1 MAVQDLLS
9 QDEIDAL
16 LHGVD
21 DGLVETEVEA
31 TPGSVKSYDL
41 TSQDRIVRG
50 RMPTLEMINE
60 RFARYTRISM
70 FNLLRR
76 SADVAVGGVQVMKFG
91 EYVHSLY
98 VPTSLNLVK
107 MKPLRGTALFILDAK
122 LVFKLV
128 DNFFG
133 GDGRHAKIEGREFT
147 PTELR
152 VVRMVLE
159 QAFVDLKEAWQA
171 VLEMNFEYVNSE
183 VNPAMANIV
192 SPSEVVVVSTFHIE
206 LDGGGGDLHITMPY
220 SMIEPIR
227 EMLDAGFQSD
237 RRPGRAL
244 DQGPARGRAGRPG
257 TARRHRGPPPA
268 QAARHPAHAAG
279 RRDPGGDAGT
289 HGDARQRRARLQGQA
304 GRPQGQPGA
313 TDSRSGR
320 ALALIASPEKT
331 NHGRRRKSD
340 HRGTGTGRRVGGG
353 AGRGGRRQPGR
364 HRCADGPGRRDP
376 VAEPSTPR
384 APMEE
389 FGASPKAPTIS
400 GLEGPNLDVI
410 LDIPVTIS
418 MEVGHTDI
426 SIRNLLQLNQGSVI
440 ELDRLAGEPLDVL
453 VNGTLIA
460 HGEVVVVN
468 ESSASA

>member
-21 DGLVETEVEA
+21 DGLVQTEMAAE
-31 TPGSVKSYDL
+31 PGSVKSYDL

-70 FNLLRR
+70 FNMLRR

-107 MKPLRGTALFILDAK
+107 IKPLRGTALFILDAK

-133 GDGRHAKIEGREFT
+133 GDGHHAKIEGREFT

-159 QAFVDLKEAWQA
+159 QAFIDLKEAWQA
-171 VLEMNFEYVNSE
+171 IMEVNFEYINSE

-192 SPSEVVVVSTFHIE
+192 GPSEAIVVSTFHIE
-206 LDGGGGDLHITMPY
+206 LDGGGGDLHVTMPY
-220 SMIEPIR
+220 SMIEPVR

-237 RRPGRAL
+237 LDDQDERWSKAL
-244 DQGPARGRAGRPG
+244 REDVLDVSVPLSA
-257 TARRHRGPPPA
+257 TVARRQLRL
-268 QAARHPAHAAG
+268 
-279 RRDPGGDAGT
+279 RDIL
-289 HGDARQRRARLQGQA
+289 HM
-304 GRPQGQPGA
+304 QPG
-313 TDSRSGR
+313 DVIPIELQDELVMR
-320 ALALIASPEKT
+320 ANGVPSFKVKLGSHKGNLALQVVEPID
-331 NHGRRRKSD
+331 RR
-340 HRGTGTGRRVGGG
+340 
-353 AGRGGRRQPGR
+353 
-364 HRCADGPGRRDP
+364 
-376 VAEPSTPR
+376 
-384 APMEE
+384 
-389 FGASPKAPTIS
+389 
-400 GLEGPNLDVI
+400 
-410 LDIPVTIS
+410 
-418 MEVGHTDI
+418 
-426 SIRNLLQLNQGSVI
+426 
-440 ELDRLAGEPLDVL
+440 
-453 VNGTLIA
+453 
-460 HGEVVVVN
+460 
-468 ESSASA
+468 

>member
-21 DGLVETEVEA
+21 DGLVQTESVIE
-31 TPGSVKSYDL
+31 PGSVKSYDL

-91 EYVHSLY
+91 EYIHSLY

-107 MKPLRGTALFILDAK
+107 IKPLRGTALFILDAK

-152 VVRMVLE
+152 VVRMVLD
-159 QAFVDLKEAWQA
+159 QAFIDLKEAWQA
-171 VLEMNFEYVNSE
+171 IMEVNFEYINSE

-192 SPSEVVVVSTFHIE
+192 GPSEAIVVSTFHIE
-206 LDGGGGDLHITMPY
+206 LDGGGGDLHVTMPY
-220 SMIEPIR
+220 SMIEPVR

-237 RRPGRAL
+237 LDDQDERWVNAL
-244 DQGPARGRAGRPG
+244 KQDVMDVAVPLSA
-257 TARRHRGPPPA
+257 TVARR
-268 QAARHPAHAAG
+268 QLKL
-279 RRDPGGDAGT
+279 RDIL
-289 HGDARQRRARLQGQA
+289 HM
-304 GRPQGQPGA
+304 QPG
-313 TDSRSGR
+313 DLIPVELGEHLVMR
-320 ALALIASPEKT
+320 ANGVPSFKVKLGSHKGNLAL
-331 NHGRRRKSD
+331 
-340 HRGTGTGRRVGGG
+340 
-353 AGRGGRRQPGR
+353 Q
-364 HRCADGPGRRDP
+364 
-376 VAEPSTPR
+376 
-384 APMEE
+384 
-389 FGASPKAPTIS
+389 
-400 GLEGPNLDVI
+400 
-410 LDIPVTIS
+410 
-418 MEVGHTDI
+418 
-426 SIRNLLQLNQGSVI
+426 VI
-440 ELDRLAGEPLDVL
+440 EPIERR
-453 VNGTLIA
+453 
-460 HGEVVVVN
+460 
-468 ESSASA
+468 

>member
-21 DGLVETEVEA
+21 DGLVQTDNAAE
-31 TPGSVKSYDL
+31 PGSVKSYDL

-70 FNLLRR
+70 FNMLRR

-107 MKPLRGTALFILDAK
+107 IKPLRGTALFILDAK

-171 VLEMNFEYVNSE
+171 IMEVNFEYINSE

-192 SPSEVVVVSTFHIE
+192 GPSEAVVVSTFHIE
-206 LDGGGGDLHITMPY
+206 LDGGGGDLHVTMPY
-220 SMIEPIR
+220 SMIEPVR

-237 RRPGRAL
+237 LDDQDERWVNAL
-244 DQGPARGRAGRPG
+244 RQDVLDVDVPIGA
-257 TARRHRGPPPA
+257 TVARRQLRLRDILHMQPGDVIPVELPDEMIMRANGVPAFKVKMGSHRGN
-268 QAARHPAHAAG
+268 
-279 RRDPGGDAGT
+279 
-289 HGDARQRRARLQGQA
+289 
-304 GRPQGQPGA
+304 
-313 TDSRSGR
+313 
-320 ALALIASPEKT
+320 LAL
-331 NHGRRRKSD
+331 
-340 HRGTGTGRRVGGG
+340 
-353 AGRGGRRQPGR
+353 Q
-364 HRCADGPGRRDP
+364 
-376 VAEPSTPR
+376 
-384 APMEE
+384 
-389 FGASPKAPTIS
+389 
-400 GLEGPNLDVI
+400 
-410 LDIPVTIS
+410 
-418 MEVGHTDI
+418 
-426 SIRNLLQLNQGSVI
+426 VI
-440 ELDRLAGEPLDVL
+440 EPIERR
-453 VNGTLIA
+453 
-460 HGEVVVVN
+460 
-468 ESSASA
+468 

>member
-21 DGLVETEVEA
+21 DGLVQTESA
-31 TPGSVKSYDL
+31 ADPGSIKSYDL

-70 FNLLRR
+70 FNMLRR

-107 MKPLRGTALFILDAK
+107 LKPLRGTALFILDAK

-159 QAFVDLKEAWQA
+159 QAFIDLKEAWQA
-171 VLEMNFEYVNSE
+171 IMEVNFEYINSE

-192 SPSEVVVVSTFHIE
+192 GPSEAVVVSTFHIE
-206 LDGGGGDLHITMPY
+206 LDGGGGDLHVTMPY
-220 SMIEPIR
+220 SMIEPVR

-237 RRPGRAL
+237 LDDQDERWVKAL
-244 DQGPARGRAGRPG
+244 REDVLDVAVPLSA
-257 TARRHRGPPPA
+257 TVARRQLRL
-268 QAARHPAHAAG
+268 
-279 RRDPGGDAGT
+279 RDIL
-289 HGDARQRRARLQGQA
+289 HM
-304 GRPQGQPGA
+304 QPG
-313 TDSRSGR
+313 DVIPVELPEDMVMR
-320 ALALIASPEKT
+320 ANGVPSFKVKLGSHKGNLAL
-331 NHGRRRKSD
+331 
-340 HRGTGTGRRVGGG
+340 
-353 AGRGGRRQPGR
+353 Q
-364 HRCADGPGRRDP
+364 
-376 VAEPSTPR
+376 
-384 APMEE
+384 
-389 FGASPKAPTIS
+389 
-400 GLEGPNLDVI
+400 
-410 LDIPVTIS
+410 
-418 MEVGHTDI
+418 
-426 SIRNLLQLNQGSVI
+426 VI
-440 ELDRLAGEPLDVL
+440 EPIVRR
-453 VNGTLIA
+453 
-460 HGEVVVVN
+460 
-468 ESSASA
+468 

>member
-21 DGLVETEVEA
+21 DGMVQTESAAE
-31 TPGSVKSYDL
+31 PGSVKSYDL

-98 VPTSLNLVK
+98 VPTSLNLAK
-107 MKPLRGTALFILDAK
+107 IKPLRGTALFILDAK

-152 VVRMVLE
+152 VVRMVLD
-159 QAFVDLKEAWQA
+159 QAFIDLKEAWQA
-171 VLEMNFEYVNSE
+171 IMEVNFEYINSE

-192 SPSEVVVVSTFHIE
+192 GPSEAVVISTFHIE
-206 LDGGGGDLHITMPY
+206 LDGGGGDLHVTMPY

-237 RRPGRAL
+237 LDDQDERWINALKEDVLDVAVPLTTTVAQRQLPLRDILHMRPGDVIPVELPESLIMRANGVPSFKVKL
-244 DQGPARGRAGRPG
+244 GSHKGN
-257 TARRHRGPPPA
+257 
-268 QAARHPAHAAG
+268 
-279 RRDPGGDAGT
+279 
-289 HGDARQRRARLQGQA
+289 
-304 GRPQGQPGA
+304 
-313 TDSRSGR
+313 
-320 ALALIASPEKT
+320 LAL
-331 NHGRRRKSD
+331 
-340 HRGTGTGRRVGGG
+340 
-353 AGRGGRRQPGR
+353 Q
-364 HRCADGPGRRDP
+364 
-376 VAEPSTPR
+376 
-384 APMEE
+384 
-389 FGASPKAPTIS
+389 
-400 GLEGPNLDVI
+400 
-410 LDIPVTIS
+410 
-418 MEVGHTDI
+418 
-426 SIRNLLQLNQGSVI
+426 VI
-440 ELDRLAGEPLDVL
+440 EPIERR
-453 VNGTLIA
+453 
-460 HGEVVVVN
+460 
-468 ESSASA
+468 

>member
-21 DGLVETEVEA
+21 DGLVQTEMAAE
-31 TPGSVKSYDL
+31 PGSVKSYDL

-70 FNLLRR
+70 FNMLRR

-107 MKPLRGTALFILDAK
+107 IKPLRGTALFILDAK

-159 QAFVDLKEAWQA
+159 QAFIDLKEAWQA
-171 VLEMNFEYVNSE
+171 IMEVNFEYINSE

-192 SPSEVVVVSTFHIE
+192 GPSEAIVVSTFHIE
-206 LDGGGGDLHITMPY
+206 LDGGGGDLHVTMPY
-220 SMIEPIR
+220 SMIEPVR

-237 RRPGRAL
+237 LDDQDERWVKAL
-244 DQGPARGRAGRPG
+244 REDLLDVDVPLSA
-257 TARRHRGPPPA
+257 TVARRQLRL
-268 QAARHPAHAAG
+268 
-279 RRDPGGDAGT
+279 RDILHMAPGDIIPV
-289 HGDARQRRARLQGQA
+289 DLPQELIMRANGVPSFKVKLGSHK
-304 GRPQGQPGA
+304 GN
-313 TDSRSGR
+313 
-320 ALALIASPEKT
+320 LALQVVEPI
-331 NHGRRRKSD
+331 NRR
-340 HRGTGTGRRVGGG
+340 
-353 AGRGGRRQPGR
+353 
-364 HRCADGPGRRDP
+364 
-376 VAEPSTPR
+376 
-384 APMEE
+384 
-389 FGASPKAPTIS
+389 
-400 GLEGPNLDVI
+400 
-410 LDIPVTIS
+410 
-418 MEVGHTDI
+418 
-426 SIRNLLQLNQGSVI
+426 
-440 ELDRLAGEPLDVL
+440 
-453 VNGTLIA
+453 
-460 HGEVVVVN
+460 
-468 ESSASA
+468 

>member
-21 DGLVETEVEA
+21 DGMVQTESPGE
-31 TPGSVKSYDL
+31 PGSVKSYDL

-98 VPTSLNLVK
+98 VPTSLNLAK
-107 MKPLRGTALFILDAK
+107 IKPLRGTALFILDAK

-152 VVRMVLE
+152 VVRMVLD
-159 QAFVDLKEAWQA
+159 QAFIDLKEAWQA
-171 VLEMNFEYVNSE
+171 IMEVNFEYINSE

-192 SPSEVVVVSTFHIE
+192 GPSEAVVISTFHIE
-206 LDGGGGDLHITMPY
+206 LDGGGGDLHVTMPY

-227 EMLDAGFQSD
+227 EMLDAGSQSD
-237 RRPGRAL
+237 LDDQDERWVNALKEDVLDVNVPLSTTIAQRQLPLRDILHMRPGDVIPIELAESLVLRANGVPSFKVKL
-244 DQGPARGRAGRPG
+244 GSHKGKMALQVIEPI
-257 TARRHRGPPPA
+257 ARR
-268 QAARHPAHAAG
+268 
-279 RRDPGGDAGT
+279 
-289 HGDARQRRARLQGQA
+289 
-304 GRPQGQPGA
+304 
-313 TDSRSGR
+313 
-320 ALALIASPEKT
+320 
-331 NHGRRRKSD
+331 
-340 HRGTGTGRRVGGG
+340 
-353 AGRGGRRQPGR
+353 
-364 HRCADGPGRRDP
+364 
-376 VAEPSTPR
+376 
-384 APMEE
+384 
-389 FGASPKAPTIS
+389 
-400 GLEGPNLDVI
+400 
-410 LDIPVTIS
+410 
-418 MEVGHTDI
+418 
-426 SIRNLLQLNQGSVI
+426 
-440 ELDRLAGEPLDVL
+440 
-453 VNGTLIA
+453 
-460 HGEVVVVN
+460 
-468 ESSASA
+468 

>member
-21 DGLVETEVEA
+21 ESMLDATQDSDPDGVT
-31 TPGSVKSYDL
+31 SYDL

-76 SADVAVGGVQVMKFG
+76 SADVSVGGVQVMKFG
-91 EYVHSLY
+91 EYVHTLY

-107 MKPLRGTALFILDAK
+107 MKPLRGTALFILDAR

-159 QAFVDLKEAWQA
+159 QAFDDLKEAWQA
-171 VLEMNFEYVNSE
+171 VKEVQFEYVNSE

-206 LDGGGGDLHITMPY
+206 LDGGGGEMHITMPY
-220 SMIEPIR
+220 SMIEPLR
-227 EMLDAGFQSD
+227 EVLDSGVQSD
-237 RRPGRAL
+237 VDEHDERWVRAL
-244 DQGPARGRAGRPG
+244 REEITAAKVPLSSTVVRSELKLRDLLNMQAGDVIPVEMPEHMVLCANG
-257 TARRHRGPPPA
+257 VPTFK
-268 QAARHPAHAAG
+268 
-279 RRDPGGDAGT
+279 
-289 HGDARQRRARLQGQA
+289 ARL
-304 GRPQGQPGA
+304 GA
-313 TDSRSGR
+313 SRGN
-320 ALALIASPEKT
+320 LALQIL
-331 NHGRRRKSD
+331 
-340 HRGTGTGRRVGGG
+340 
-353 AGRGGRRQPGR
+353 
-364 HRCADGPGRRDP
+364 GPIKR
-376 VAEPSTPR
+376 PR
-384 APMEE
+384 
-389 FGASPKAPTIS
+389 
-400 GLEGPNLDVI
+400 
-410 LDIPVTIS
+410 
-418 MEVGHTDI
+418 
-426 SIRNLLQLNQGSVI
+426 
-440 ELDRLAGEPLDVL
+440 
-453 VNGTLIA
+453 
-460 HGEVVVVN
+460 
-468 ESSASA
+468 

>member
-21 DGLVETEVEA
+21 DGLVQTDIAAE
-31 TPGSVKSYDL
+31 PGTVKSYDL

-107 MKPLRGTALFILDAK
+107 IKPLRGTALFILDAK

-171 VLEMNFEYVNSE
+171 IMEVSFEYINSE

-192 SPSEVVVVSTFHIE
+192 GPSEAVVVSTFHIE
-206 LDGGGGDLHITMPY
+206 LDGGGGDLHVTMPY
-220 SMIEPIR
+220 SMIEPVR

-237 RRPGRAL
+237 LDDQDERWVNAL
-244 DQGPARGRAGRPG
+244 RQDVLDVDVPIGA
-257 TARRHRGPPPA
+257 TVARRQLRL
-268 QAARHPAHAAG
+268 
-279 RRDPGGDAGT
+279 RDI
-289 HGDARQRRARLQGQA
+289 LNM
-304 GRPQGQPGA
+304 QPG
-313 TDSRSGR
+313 DIIPVDMPEEMIMR
-320 ALALIASPEKT
+320 ANGVPAFKVKMGSHKGNLAL
-331 NHGRRRKSD
+331 
-340 HRGTGTGRRVGGG
+340 
-353 AGRGGRRQPGR
+353 Q
-364 HRCADGPGRRDP
+364 
-376 VAEPSTPR
+376 
-384 APMEE
+384 
-389 FGASPKAPTIS
+389 
-400 GLEGPNLDVI
+400 
-410 LDIPVTIS
+410 
-418 MEVGHTDI
+418 
-426 SIRNLLQLNQGSVI
+426 VI
-440 ELDRLAGEPLDVL
+440 EPIMRR
-453 VNGTLIA
+453 
-460 HGEVVVVN
+460 
-468 ESSASA
+468 

>member
-21 DGLVETEVEA
+21 DGLVQAETAAE
-31 TPGSVKSYDL
+31 PGSVKSYDL

-70 FNLLRR
+70 FNMLRR

-107 MKPLRGTALFILDAK
+107 IKPLRGTALFILDAK

-171 VLEMNFEYVNSE
+171 IMEVNFEYINSE

-192 SPSEVVVVSTFHIE
+192 GPSEAIVVSTFHIE
-206 LDGGGGDLHITMPY
+206 LDGGGGDLHVTMPY
-220 SMIEPIR
+220 SMIEPVR

-237 RRPGRAL
+237 LDDQDERWVKAL
-244 DQGPARGRAGRPG
+244 REDLLDVDVPLSA
-257 TARRHRGPPPA
+257 TVARRQLRL
-268 QAARHPAHAAG
+268 
-279 RRDPGGDAGT
+279 RDILHMAPGDIIPV
-289 HGDARQRRARLQGQA
+289 DLPEELIMRANGVPSFKVKLGSHK
-304 GRPQGQPGA
+304 GN
-313 TDSRSGR
+313 
-320 ALALIASPEKT
+320 LALQVVEPI
-331 NHGRRRKSD
+331 NRR
-340 HRGTGTGRRVGGG
+340 
-353 AGRGGRRQPGR
+353 
-364 HRCADGPGRRDP
+364 
-376 VAEPSTPR
+376 
-384 APMEE
+384 
-389 FGASPKAPTIS
+389 
-400 GLEGPNLDVI
+400 
-410 LDIPVTIS
+410 
-418 MEVGHTDI
+418 
-426 SIRNLLQLNQGSVI
+426 
-440 ELDRLAGEPLDVL
+440 
-453 VNGTLIA
+453 
-460 HGEVVVVN
+460 
-468 ESSASA
+468 